1 MIGSAKFYLDWLV
14 KDPVTGELVSGP
26 ASSPENTFIA
36 PDGSVGQISMGPSH
50 DQEVIHELFTNVLS
64 AAKILKDDN
73 PLLSKIDSALKGL
86 AMPKIGSDGRLMEWR
101 EEFKER
107 EPTHR
112 HVSHLYM
119 LHPGNMI
126 DPEKTPD
133 LADAVRK
140 SLEARTDIGT
150 GWSLAWKVNFWA
162 RLHDGN
168 RAYKLLKDLLHPIET
183 FGTNMSNAGGTYQ
196 NLFCGH
202 PPFQIDGNFGGTSG
216 ITEMLLQSHIREGD
230 DYLIR
235 ILPAL
240 PDAWADGEVRGLRAR
255 GGFEIDIK
263 WKAGLLESCTI
274 RSLKGNRLKAV
285 YDKISIDIATEA
297 GKEYKTNNEFKIL

>member
-1 MIGSAKFYLDWLV
+1 
-14 KDPVTGELVSGP
+14 
-26 ASSPENTFIA
+26 
-36 PDGSVGQISMGPSH
+36 
-50 DQEVIHELFTNVLS
+50 
-64 AAKILKDDN
+64 
-73 PLLSKIDSALKGL
+73 
-86 AMPKIGSDGRLMEWR
+86 
-101 EEFKER
+101 
-107 EPTHR
+107 
-112 HVSHLYM
+112 
-119 LHPGNMI
+119 MI
-126 DPEKTPD
+126 DPEKTPE

-168 RAYKLLKDLLHPIET
+168 RAYKLLKDLLRPIET
-183 FGTNMSNAGGTYQ
+183 YGTNMSNAGGTYQ

-240 PDAWADGEVRGLRAR
+240 PDAWDDGEVRGFRAR

-263 WKAGLLESCTI
+263 WNAGILESCTI

-285 YDKISIDIATEA
+285 YGKMAIDIATEA